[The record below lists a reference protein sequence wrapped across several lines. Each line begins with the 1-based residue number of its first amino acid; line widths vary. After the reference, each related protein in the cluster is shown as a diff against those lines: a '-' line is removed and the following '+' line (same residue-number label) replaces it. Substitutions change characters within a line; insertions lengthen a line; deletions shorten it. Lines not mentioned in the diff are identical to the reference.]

1 MKNFILDKCMN
12 TIRNNKDFDEVKLS
26 EIKYGLESLYLMF
39 SKLIIISFISIIL
52 GIFKYMVIFILLYN
66 IVRMP
71 SFGLHASKSWICLVF
86 STLTFIGIPLLCLY
100 LNINIIVRF
109 IIGVF
114 SVIGITI
121 FSPADT
127 KKRPIVSKKRRL
139 VYKILS
145 FLISLIYFVLT
156 FIVQNNY
163 VQNCLLFSLIVQNV
177 LISPLT
183 YKLFNMPYNNYKL
196 YIKRV

>member
-1 MKNFILDKCMN
+1 MKDFVLDGCMN
-12 TIRNNKDFDEVKLS
+12 IIKNNRDFDDVKLS

-86 STLTFIGIPLLCLY
+86 STLTFIGVPLLCLY
-100 LNINIIVRF
+100 LDINVIVKF
-109 IIGVF
+109 IIGF
-114 SVIGITI
+114 LAVIGMVL

-145 FLISLIYFVLT
+145 FSISIIYFILT
-156 FIVQNNY
+156 FVVKDKY
-163 VQNCLLFSLIVQNV
+163 VQNCLLFSLVVQNI
-177 LISPLT
+177 LISPIT
-183 YKLFNMPYNNYKL
+183 YKVFNMPYNNYRL
-196 YIKRV
+196 YVKRV

>member
-1 MKNFILDKCMN
+1 MKDFILDKCMN
-12 TIRNNKDFDEVKLS
+12 TIRSSKNFDEVKLS

-52 GIFKYMVIFILLYN
+52 GIFKYMIIFILLYN

-86 STLTFIGIPLLCLY
+86 STLTFIGVPLLCQY
-100 LNINIIVRF
+100 LDINVVVKF
-109 IIGVF
+109 SIGVF
-114 SVIGITI
+114 SIIGITL

-127 KKRPIVSKKRRL
+127 KKRPIINRKRRL

-145 FLISLIYFVLT
+145 FLISLIYFVLS
-156 FIVQNNY
+156 FVIRNNY

-177 LISPLT
+177 LISPL
-183 YKLFNMPYNNYKL
+183 FGQGIPD
-196 YIKRV
+196 

>member
-1 MKNFILDKCMN
+1 MKDFILDKCMN
-12 TIRNNKDFDEVKLS
+12 TIRSSKNFDEVKLS

-52 GIFKYMVIFILLYN
+52 GIFKYMIIFILLYN

-86 STLTFIGIPLLCLY
+86 STLTFIGVPLLCQY
-100 LNINIIVRF
+100 LDINVVVKF
-109 IIGVF
+109 SIGVF
-114 SVIGITI
+114 SIIGITL

-127 KKRPIVSKKRRL
+127 KKRPIINRKRRL

-145 FLISLIYFVLT
+145 FLISLIYFVLS
-156 FIVQNNY
+156 FVIRNNY

-183 YKLFNMPYNNYKL
+183 YKLFNIPYNNYKS
-196 YIKRV
+196 YVRRV

>member
-1 MKNFILDKCMN
+1 MKDFILDKCMN
-12 TIRNNKDFDEVKLS
+12 TIRSSKNFDEVKLS

-52 GIFKYMVIFILLYN
+52 GIFKYMIIFILLYN

-86 STLTFIGIPLLCLY
+86 STLTFIGVPLLCLY
-100 LNINIIVRF
+100 LNINTIIKF
-109 IIGVF
+109 IVGLL
-114 SVIGITI
+114 SVVGIVL

-127 KKRPIVSKKRRL
+127 KKRPIVNKKRRL

-145 FLISLIYFVLT
+145 FLISLIYFVLS
-156 FIVQNNY
+156 FVIRNNY

-183 YKLFNMPYNNYKL
+183 YKLFNMPYNNYKS
-196 YIKRV
+196 YVRRV